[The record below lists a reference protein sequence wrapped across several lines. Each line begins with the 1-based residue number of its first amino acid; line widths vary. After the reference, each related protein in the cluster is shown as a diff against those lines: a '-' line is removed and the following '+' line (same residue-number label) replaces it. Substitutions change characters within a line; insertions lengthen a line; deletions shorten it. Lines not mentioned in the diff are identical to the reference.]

1 MSISSLQL
9 LIKCR
14 CWWWYEAAGSQV
26 GATWHSTVEIS
37 PWPPESWLRS
47 PWWHV
52 LVIVMVMVCTD
63 HHTGNNNIS
72 CPISP
77 SHLPHRTFRL
87 NLSLRSQ
94 AGASQGLLSYCGHF
108 LVLVTRRRTE
118 PPRACQL
125 EPSVFTLHTSGT
137 AVLRS
142 VSHPSTLVYPYDG
155 GVIF

>member
-72 CPISP
+72 CHISSLSTSSLIP
-77 SHLPHRTFRL
+77 QPPPEKLSRQRRVWWRQGRL
-87 NLSLRSQ
+87 V
-94 AGASQGLLSYCGHF
+94 GLLWQCGHF
-108 LVLVTRRRTE
+108 PVVGYQETTRSLRVVGRPVSTVLV
-118 PPRACQL
+118 
-125 EPSVFTLHTSGT
+125 SHNTSTSTT
-137 AVLRS
+137 AQS
-142 VSHPSTLVYPYDG
+142 G
-155 GVIF
+155 Q